1 MSTEGPAATGPGKG
15 DRRDNFLIAMY
26 SQLWNNV
33 NRHITVVWQSVGILA
48 GAFALFA
55 LVEKHTL
62 SFDWTCGLMVL
73 IAGWVVAHTYDANTW
88 FNRNITIVANIER
101 QFLRPED
108 SKEVHFYFTEHRASG
123 DMLDHFKVH
132 RAFGLSI
139 GSFILLY
146 HFSTRVLPGIG
157 QGQPLSNFDPNRAG
171 PYVVCVAVMLWI
183 IGFKRERQRK
193 INSLLE
199 RSPGLVV
206 AKLSEVVQTSKA
218 PDRR

>member
-1 MSTEGPAATGPGKG
+1 MTTQISPGTSPGKG

-26 SQLWNNV
+26 SQLWSNI

-62 SFDWTCGLMVL
+62 SFDWACGLMLL

-101 QFLRPED
+101 QFLRSED
-108 SKEVHFYFTEHRASG
+108 AKEIHFYFTEHRASG

-132 RAFGLSI
+132 RAFGVAI
-139 GSFILLY
+139 GSLILLY
-146 HFSTRVLPGIG
+146 HFFTRVVPGIG
-157 QGQPLSNFDPNRAG
+157 QPMSNFDPNRTV
-171 PYVVCVAVMLWI
+171 PYVVCLAVVLWI
-183 IGFKRERQRK
+183 MAFKAERQKK
-193 INSLLE
+193 INSLLAK
-199 RSPGLVV
+199 SPGLVV
-206 AKLSEVVQTSKA
+206 AKPLDGTQTPNV
-218 PDRR
+218 PDPK

>member
-1 MSTEGPAATGPGKG
+1 VSDRVGATGPDKG

-26 SQLWNNV
+26 SQLWNNI

-62 SFDWTCGLMVL
+62 SFDWACGLMLL

-101 QFLRPED
+101 QFLRSED
-108 SKEVHFYFTEHRASG
+108 AKEVHFYFTQHRASG

-139 GSFILLY
+139 GSLILLY
-146 HFSTRVLPGIG
+146 HFFTRVLPGIR
-157 QGQPLSNFDPNRAG
+157 QPWSNFDPNRAV

-183 IGFKRERQRK
+183 IEFKRERQRK

-199 RSPGLVV
+199 KSPGLIL
-206 AKLSEVVQTSKA
+206 AKASEVVQTSKTQ
-218 PDRR
+218 DLR